1 LKDELA
7 SLHSLESMQVK
18 LKPFSY
24 GLLKTLKIVKVE
36 KAFKAEFES
45 SSAMP
50 EGILDDEID

>member
-1 LKDELA
+1 
-7 SLHSLESMQVK
+7 MQVK

-50 EGILDDEID
+50 EGILDDEIDWKY